1 MLIVLICSFVFG
13 TLMGF
18 LAKNSGHMFHLMLKM
33 IYGVFAMKMSEK
45 LVAWMKEILKE
56 PGWKK
61 ICGLTDC
68 IKLNISVLL

>member
-18 LAKNSGHMFHLMLKM
+18 LAKNLGHMIHPMLKM
-33 IYGVFAMKMSEK
+33 IYGVFAMKKSEK